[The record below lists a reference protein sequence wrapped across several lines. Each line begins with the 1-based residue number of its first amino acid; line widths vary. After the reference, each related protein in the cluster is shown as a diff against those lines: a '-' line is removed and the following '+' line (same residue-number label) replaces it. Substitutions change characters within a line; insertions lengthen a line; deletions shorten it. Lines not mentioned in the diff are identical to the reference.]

1 MARTEDVP
9 ISMAST
15 RGSVIR
21 DGASTGDISDLLS
34 RSGIE
39 IAFRKPFDTRCSPI
53 GRVYQAF
60 AAGLVPAAE
69 CRAIAR
75 AIEARR
81 VEFRAYL
88 TPDGLRMVRKG
99 WFVSIKLSE
108 QQLAFLSETR
118 FGVLA
123 TVNADGSPQQT
134 VMWYLPVDNRTIL
147 MNTKK
152 RRVKDKNLERDP
164 RVSLLVEDGQRYVA
178 VRGRISVDDD
188 ATRGQ
193 ETMRTITTRYEGAE
207 TAARQMEELYS
218 KQHRITLTLDIESID
233 THGFDE

>member
-1 MARTEDVP
+1 
-9 ISMAST
+9 
-15 RGSVIR
+15 
-21 DGASTGDISDLLS
+21 
-34 RSGIE
+34 
-39 IAFRKPFDTRCSPI
+39 
-53 GRVYQAF
+53 
-60 AAGLVPAAE
+60 
-69 CRAIAR
+69 
-75 AIEARR
+75 
-81 VEFRAYL
+81 
-88 TPDGLRMVRKG
+88 MVRKG